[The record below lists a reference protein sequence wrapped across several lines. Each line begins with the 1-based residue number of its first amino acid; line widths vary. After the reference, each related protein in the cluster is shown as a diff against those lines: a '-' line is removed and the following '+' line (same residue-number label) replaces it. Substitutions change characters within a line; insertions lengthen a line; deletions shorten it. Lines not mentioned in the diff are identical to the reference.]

1 MTPTPRI
8 TATPDPLRWH
18 VQIIHRE
25 GGKLLRFR
33 RLLTGTRDDV
43 ERQANAIALEMSRPS
58 PAIAPARA
66 RSLGSV
72 WEEFRR
78 SYLGKPDLS
87 PATLKSWDF
96 VWERYIAPE
105 FDCMAI
111 PSIDAPQIAGFQRR
125 LAADKK
131 PGTVNMIVAKLR
143 AMLGWCYDHGLVAS
157 LPKIRA
163 LRVQASRDAWADD
176 EAMDILA
183 FAYQSAM
190 LAAGGGDHAMLAKC
204 AIVLIAG
211 MAGLR
216 CSEIIGLQV
225 TDIKLAPSKAYSF
238 GYVDVRHNGVDCR
251 ETKSKRARKVPLT
264 SELATVLRAVL
275 AAHPTGAGHAL
286 VRAKGERVMP
296 LSPAAVAHACDEI
309 ATDAGYP
316 PAPGVSHPSRKGR
329 GPHRWRHT
337 FVTTLLH
344 AGIAPATV
352 RDLAGHSSLRI
363 TDLYLHPSGKD
374 LARDLAQAWAPIQSR
389 SKPAEKSRIRRNS
402 ARFDH

>member
-8 TATPDPLRWH
+8 TATPDPLRWS

-25 GGKLLRFR
+25 GGKLHRFR
-33 RLLTGTRDDV
+33 RILTGTREDV
-43 ERQANAIALEMSRPS
+43 ERQAQAIALEMARPS

-66 RSLGSV
+66 RTLGSV

-87 PATLKSWDF
+87 PETLRSWDF
-96 VWERYIAPE
+96 VWNRYLAPE
-105 FDCMAI
+105 FENMAI
-111 PSIDAPQIAGFQRR
+111 PAIDAPQIAAFQRR

-131 PGTVNMIVAKLR
+131 AGTVNMIVAKLR
-143 AMLGWCYDHGLVAS
+143 AMLGWCHDHGLVAS

-183 FAYQSAM
+183 YAYETAM
-190 LAAGGGDHAMLAKC
+190 VAAGSGDHARLAKC

-216 CSEIIGLQV
+216 CSEIVGLQV
-225 TDIKLAPSKAYSF
+225 TDIKLAASKAYSH
-238 GYVDVRHNGVDCR
+238 GYVDVRHNGADCR

-264 SELATVLRAVL
+264 MELARVLRAVL
-275 AAHPTGAGHAL
+275 AAHPTGAGHAI
-286 VRAKGERVMP
+286 VRAKGEHVRP

-309 ATDAGYP
+309 ATGAGYP
-316 PAPGVSHPSRKGR
+316 PAPGVTHASRKGR

-374 LARDLAQAWAPIQSR
+374 LARDLAQAWAPIQNR
-389 SKPAEKSRIRRNS
+389 SKPAEKSRGSRNS